1 MLKQNLAQ
9 KQMQKLSPQQI
20 QLMRLLQIPAA
31 TLEQRIKEE
40 LEANPALDEGPEK
53 EDEFSADAQADEDA
67 KEEDYELDDYLREY
81 MEDDPASYNLRQNG
95 QTTEEE
101 EKAIPIAVRETF
113 HEFLEKQL
121 GLLKFPG
128 KREKA
133 IAEYIIGNIGDD
145 GYLHRSPQAIVD
157 DLLFAQNIQATEEE
171 VEYWLQQIQRFEP
184 PGIGARNLRECLAIQ
199 LRHKLERED
208 LPDERR
214 KKLET
219 ALKIV
224 EKAFD
229 NFSNKRFNQVKTRL
243 QLSDQE
249 LKDAM
254 EEILQLNP
262 KPASAFSAG
271 GSQPTEYVVPDFF
284 VLNRD
289 GNLELMLNNLN
300 MPDLRI
306 NSHYQNMLREYHN
319 RARKKQTNKKDK
331 EAIMFIKQKIDNA
344 RWFID
349 AIRQRYDTMQR
360 IMQAIIQYQKNY
372 FLSGD
377 EMQLRPMILKDIAD
391 ITGLDISTVSRVAN
405 SKYVQT
411 EFGTKK
417 LKDFFSEGMTTT
429 EGEEVSTREIKNALK
444 ELIEN
449 EDKRKP
455 LSDEKLMKLL
465 RQKGYDIARRT
476 VAKYREQMNIPVA
489 RLRKEL

>member
-40 LEANPALDEGPEK
+40 LEANPALEEGPEK
-53 EDEFSADAQADEDA
+53 DEDLPRDAQAEDEP
-67 KEEDYELDDYLREY
+67 KEDNYELDDYLREY

-95 QTTEEE
+95 QATEEE

-121 GLLKFPG
+121 GLLKFPSE
-128 KREKA
+128 REKT
-133 IAEYIIGNIGDD
+133 IAEYIVGNIGED
-145 GYLHRSPQAIVD
+145 GYLHRSPAAIVD
-157 DLLFAQNIQATEEE
+157 DLLFAQNIPATEEE
-171 VEYWLQQIQRFEP
+171 VEYWLQKIQRFEP

-199 LRHKLERED
+199 IRNKLERED
-208 LPDERR
+208 LPEERR
-214 KKLET
+214 QQLET
-219 ALKIV
+219 ALEII

-229 NFSNKRFNQVKTRL
+229 DFSNKRFNQVKNRL
-243 QLSDQE
+243 HISDEE
-249 LKDAM
+249 LKNAM

-262 KPASAFSAG
+262 KPASAFSS
-271 GSQPTEYVVPDFF
+271 GSNQPTEYVVPDFF
-284 VLNRD
+284 VFNRD
-289 GNLELMLNNLN
+289 GKLELVLNNLN

-306 NSHYQNMLREYHN
+306 NTHYQNMLREYHTKSQ
-319 RARKKQTNKKDK
+319 KKQAGKKDK
-331 EAIMFIKQKIDNA
+331 EAILFIKQKIDNA

-360 IMQAIIQYQKNY
+360 IMQAIIEYQKKY

-377 EMQLRPMILKDIAD
+377 EMQLRPMILKDIAE

-417 LKDFFSEGMTTT
+417 LKDFFSEGMQTTQ
-429 EGEEVSTREIKNALK
+429 GEEVSTREVKNALK

-449 EDKRKP
+449 ENKQKP

-465 RQKGYDIARRT
+465 REKGYDIARRT